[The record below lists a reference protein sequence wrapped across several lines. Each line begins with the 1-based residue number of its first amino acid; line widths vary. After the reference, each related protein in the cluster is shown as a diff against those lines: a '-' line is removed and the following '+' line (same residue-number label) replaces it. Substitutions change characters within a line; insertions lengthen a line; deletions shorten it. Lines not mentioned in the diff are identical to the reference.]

1 MIEYFVI
8 LFSYTRNY
16 KIEEEKLLKNLQ
28 NLYSKELKEISNAIN
43 NFIENNKEE
52 EKYDENDEIYFPMI
66 KVKELIEENQ
76 INLKDKYVEFLF
88 YYLKQFDD
96 KDSKLEYLNYTKLNK
111 LLEQSEDN
119 KDIKQELTASDEEE
133 KN

>member
-1 MIEYFVI
+1 MYYMIEYFVI

-52 EKYDENDEIYFPMI
+52 EKYDENDEIYFPMMKRI
-66 KVKELIEENQ
+66 I
-76 INLKDKYVEFLF
+76 
-88 YYLKQFDD
+88 
-96 KDSKLEYLNYTKLNK
+96 LN
-111 LLEQSEDN
+111 
-119 KDIKQELTASDEEE
+119 
-133 KN
+133 